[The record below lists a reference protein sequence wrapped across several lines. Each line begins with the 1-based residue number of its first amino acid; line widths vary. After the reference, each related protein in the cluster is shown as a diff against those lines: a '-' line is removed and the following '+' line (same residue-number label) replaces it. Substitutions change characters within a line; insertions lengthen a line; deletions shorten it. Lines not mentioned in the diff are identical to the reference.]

1 MPIEV
6 SEDITYDE
14 LIEIISSR
22 FGLNCNIEYLS
33 ITNMLSF
40 DEKQKA
46 SLSKIRDDRDL
57 RLFG

>member
-1 MPIEV
+1 M
-6 SEDITYDE
+6 SENITYDE
-14 LIEIISSR
+14 LIEIIISR
-22 FGLNCNIEYLS
+22 LGLNCNIEYLS
-33 ITNMLSF
+33 ITNMLGF